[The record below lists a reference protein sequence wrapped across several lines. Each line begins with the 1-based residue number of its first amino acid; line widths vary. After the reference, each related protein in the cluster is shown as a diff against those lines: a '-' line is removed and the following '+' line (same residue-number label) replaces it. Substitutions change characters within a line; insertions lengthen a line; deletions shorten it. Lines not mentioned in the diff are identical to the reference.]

1 MNIYGTLDGLVF
13 EKHHDHAL
21 MT

>member
-1 MNIYGTLDGLVF
+1 MNIYGTIDGLVF